1 MNPRGLEFP
10 GPGSHNAE
18 AEHIRQEAD
27 GVKVRW
33 SAIAAWVLWTFSAAG
48 IGLGVVLELLG
59 GRTADLQGLAFVSG
73 FSAYAT
79 VGAVVASRRPRNPIG
94 WVFLTVGVLAAIGSI
109 GEAYTLA
116 TFSRPG
122 PLSPAALLAA
132 WTQTWFWYPLL
143 ATATFM
149 PLLLFPSG
157 LPSRRWRPV
166 LWLLVASV
174 TSVTVLSALSST
186 LEAPGRTV
194 PNPIGLSRMTARDIE
209 ESLLF
214 QLFGILLTALMAA
227 AVVSLVLRFRRS
239 RGVERQQLKWFAYA
253 AVFVGL
259 SLVASITIPAYERSP
274 LSGLVFGFAIWLI
287 PISCGI
293 AIMRYRLYDID
304 RIINRTLVYGVLT
317 VLLAAVYV
325 GAVVGL
331 GTLVGESTL
340 LVAASTLLVAALF
353 RPARRRVQDLI
364 DRRFYRRK
372 YDAARTLEAF
382 SARLRVEVDLDTLA
396 GDLVGVVRD
405 TMQPA
410 HASLW
415 LRSGSAREVS

>member
-186 LEAPGRTV
+186 LEWAGRTV
-194 PNPIGLSRMTARDIE
+194 PNPIGLSGMTTRDIE